1 MIYNIGDVILTVSD
15 EKILREKFINKIGI
29 ILEYNDLQKRG
40 TTYKIMLCGM
50 KQQLKFTNGMAWFE
64 ENSIKEVLYKSEK

>member
-29 ILEYNDLQKRG
+29 ILEYNDLQR

-64 ENSIKEVLYKSEK
+64 ESAIKEVLYKSEK